1 MEVFVGK
8 DKGRWPKGT
17 RVRKVC
23 SQPGDAH
30 EDGALGTIV
39 GALGPTS
46 PGQRAELIIEL
57 AKKGVNGDVEYFYW
71 VEWDDMLGIPVGIAD
86 CRIEPIE
93 ELGMDG
99 LKEVKVKVIDSMWFN
114 TLQGSFGFV
123 VGEDETTGKRRL
135 YAGVVS
141 GLDQKADEQE
151 LLSWGNKVN
160 IGMMEGLIAK
170 TKASKEEV

>member
-1 MEVFVGK
+1 MEQEKKSKRIKAVTRRIGETIVEVYVGK
-8 DKGRWPKGT
+8 DKGRWPEGT

-46 PGQRAELIIEL
+46 PSQRAELIIEL

-71 VEWDDMLGIPVGIAD
+71 VEWDDMPGIPVGIAD

-93 ELGMDG
+93 ELG
-99 LKEVKVKVIDSMWFN
+99 
-114 TLQGSFGFV
+114 
-123 VGEDETTGKRRL
+123 R
-135 YAGVVS
+135 
-141 GLDQKADEQE
+141 
-151 LLSWGNKVN
+151 
-160 IGMMEGLIAK
+160 
-170 TKASKEEV
+170 